1 MKRDRNHSELMHID
15 IEDEEKLPVTIDF
28 ANTSSDEDENEEI
41 QAEQRRYSFRMC
53 TPAQKNI
60 IINVVINVVI
70 YLIFN

>member
-1 MKRDRNHSELMHID
+1 MHID

-41 QAEQRRYSFRMC
+41 QAEQRRYSFRIR
-53 TPAQKNI
+53 TPVQKNI
-60 IINVVINVVI
+60 INVAINVVI

>member
-41 QAEQRRYSFRMC
+41 QAEQRRYSFRIR
-53 TPAQKNI
+53 TPVQKNI
-60 IINVVINVVI
+60 INVAINVVI